1 MPVSPDPPSRWSI
14 TSPRT
19 ADMHEIESRE
29 PVRDL
34 ARRLVRMF
42 NLVALLVLAGR
53 ARPSPKR
60 RGLGSR

>member
-1 MPVSPDPPSRWSI
+1 
-14 TSPRT
+14 
-19 ADMHEIESRE
+19 
-29 PVRDL
+29 
-34 ARRLVRMF
+34 MF